1 MNIQL
6 TQPIKW
12 WCFYMAIL
20 LLPIAFGV
28 AAIMNLAQSPETADC
43 VSESLSNQAAASV
56 FYCANMLASE
66 PDVNNLYQ
74 AIKLVETIPKDNP
87 LYSAKLIDKWSMEI
101 LRLSENAVQSGELG
115 KAVDMANMIPVDIP
129 AHQIALKKIQQW
141 KSIWSQ
147 AEVIDKAARETI
159 DKDKKNNWYL
169 ALVKAKELRKLDNNY
184 WTTDKYQELVHYI
197 QDVREKDENITQMEK
212 EMEEDI
218 AKSTTIKETDLI
230 NQLEVTQ
237 EAEDIAK
244 LKKARTLASSG
255 KIEDMRSAVDEANLI
270 ISDNRYEE
278 AQKFITS
285 IKHKIERVEDS
296 SYLQEAKKL
305 AAKNDEI
312 SLQLAISKASLINN
326 ESYLYAAASKSI
338 KQWEDKISQ
347 LTSQANK
354 PKQEIIS
361 NDANTN
367 LNHWENLQIEA
378 TPQDLILEKATDTF
392 NSQN

>member
-1 MNIQL
+1 
-6 TQPIKW
+6 
-12 WCFYMAIL
+12 MAIL